1 MKVLLLLVV
10 FAERAVGAAGEAR
23 VASRGG
29 GEDVGGR
36 IEGADVA
43 AAGHKKRAC
52 KLHVE
57 DLGGAVEGTLFL
69 FSSVKSR

>member
-1 MKVLLLLVV
+1 MKVVQLLVV
-10 FAERAVGAAGEAR
+10 FAERAVGGAGKAG

-43 AAGHKKRAC
+43 AAGH
-52 KLHVE
+52 
-57 DLGGAVEGTLFL
+57 
-69 FSSVKSR
+69 